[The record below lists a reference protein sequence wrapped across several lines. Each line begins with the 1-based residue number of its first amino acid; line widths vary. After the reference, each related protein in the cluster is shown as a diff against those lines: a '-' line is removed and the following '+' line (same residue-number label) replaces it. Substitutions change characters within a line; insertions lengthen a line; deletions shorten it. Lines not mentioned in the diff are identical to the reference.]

1 MLHLGY
7 ISKVQKDLASIVH
20 LAYDGW
26 FIKRYTVELE
36 KYHGELYDHVKEAV
50 PSSWDPEAV
59 ARFIERFG
67 TQVIVGVSM
76 GGKDVLYVRQE
87 DTSDPHDPASIQK
100 LLTETASLK
109 FMDSANSHHVAS
121 QDLSNIKENLF
132 EIHIRRG
139 GSSQNMNHSEWL
151 DTIDTE
157 PDVISM
163 HLLPLTTLLS
173 GIRGVG
179 FMSHA
184 INLYLRYKPSMED
197 LHRFLEFQ
205 LPRQW
210 APVLGEIHLGSYR
223 KHQVNTWLR
232 FSILG
237 PKLYINTTPVDVGN
251 RPVTGLRLQL
261 EGSRSNRLAIHL
273 QHLASLPKS
282 LPLADNANAYLSCDS
297 YSCTFH
303 KKVKRNCFSY
313 VCTAPVESDD
323 SLSIVTG
330 AQLQVEKK

>member
-1 MLHLGY
+1 
-7 ISKVQKDLASIVH
+7 
-20 LAYDGW
+20 
-26 FIKRYTVELE
+26 
-36 KYHGELYDHVKEAV
+36 
-50 PSSWDPEAV
+50 
-59 ARFIERFG
+59 
-67 TQVIVGVSM
+67 
-76 GGKDVLYVRQE
+76 
-87 DTSDPHDPASIQK
+87 
-100 LLTETASLK
+100 
-109 FMDSANSHHVAS
+109 
-121 QDLSNIKENLF
+121 
-132 EIHIRRG
+132 
-139 GSSQNMNHSEWL
+139 
-151 DTIDTE
+151 
-157 PDVISM
+157 
-163 HLLPLTTLLS
+163 
-173 GIRGVG
+173 
-179 FMSHA
+179 
-184 INLYLRYKPSMED
+184 MED

-330 AQLQVEKK
+330 AQSHLSGINPPIVTCPGASFGTSLLVFPKGDIGIRNHPKPGDVTIGSAVYPTGLPVPINTPKLQRYVDPTEMIRGPENAPGYWVVSGAKLSVHNVKIYLLVKYSLLRFVIQSEIKAS